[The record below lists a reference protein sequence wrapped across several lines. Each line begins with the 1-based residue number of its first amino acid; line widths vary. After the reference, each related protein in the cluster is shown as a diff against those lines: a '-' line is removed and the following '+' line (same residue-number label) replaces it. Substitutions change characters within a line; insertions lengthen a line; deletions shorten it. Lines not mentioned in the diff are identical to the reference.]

1 MRTTTVRSSIV
12 HDHYHAHIRIKLMS
26 SMPLVSPST
35 SLGRTVELHAALGD
49 IRARIAAAISARN
62 LPGLTPKLVAVSKYK
77 PAADIRACYDAGQRD
92 FGENYAQELIEK
104 AAALPRVVRWHFIG
118 TVQSNKAKALA
129 GEPFSILWSFLW
141 RGRTDADRSAGVENL
156 YAVQTLSS
164 TKVADALNR
173 HRATTHAP
181 LRVLVQIN
189 TSGEAA
195 KGGVAPGPDGSTGE
209 GEGGHDGCG
218 MVQLATHV
226 VRACPRLR
234 LVGLMTIGATG
245 AGERDFAVLREARDR
260 LVPALPADGAWGED
274 AEVGDGVDGAGGVEG
289 TAGRRLLLSMGM
301 SDDFELALGAGA
313 DIVRVGT
320 GIFGA
325 RPQKKGGHD
334 APAE

>member
-1 MRTTTVRSSIV
+1 MRAATVRNSII
-12 HDHYHAHIRIKLMS
+12 HNYYYAQIRFKTMS
-26 SMPLVSPST
+26 STPSVSPST
-35 SLGRTVELHAALGD
+35 SLERTVELRAALSD

-77 PAADIRACYDAGQRD
+77 PAADIRTCYDEGQRD
-92 FGENYAQELIEK
+92 FGENYVQELVDK
-104 AAALPRVVRWHFIG
+104 AAALPRDVRWHFIG

-129 GEPFSILWSFLW
+129 G
-141 RGRTDADRSAGVENL
+141 VENL
-156 YAVQTLSS
+156 YAVQTLVS

-173 HRATTHAP
+173 HRAAAHVP
-181 LRVLVQIN
+181 LRVFVQVN
-189 TSGEAA
+189 TSGETA
-195 KGGVAPGPDGSTGE
+195 KGGVAPGSDGSGGE
-209 GEGGHDGCG
+209 DEGDGG

-260 LVPALPADGAWGED
+260 LVRALPADGAWGED
-274 AEVGDGVDGAGGVEG
+274 AEVGDGAEGSGGVEG
-289 TAGRRLLLSMGM
+289 VAAGKRLLLSMGM

-313 DIVRVGT
+313 DVVRVGT

-325 RPQKKGGHD
+325 RPQKTGT
-334 APAE
+334 